1 MKKLTWFIAGIA
13 LGMVAARQVEEN
25 PAARQALEDAKR
37 SALNLKDAVVEG
49 YKEREAELTK
59 PKPKRTA
66 TKTSTRPKNKPASK

>member
-49 YKEREAELTK
+49 YKEREAELAK
-59 PKPKRTA
+59 PKPKRT
-66 TKTSTRPKNKPASK
+66 TTSSSTRPKNKPASK